1 VAYELPEDRSD
12 RAVRRAKEAAA
23 MSNAVGIV
31 HVSAK
36 DRATGREQ
44 AAVEGNVTAVR
55 AALDEGELGAV
66 RSATAEIVDDDTS
79 TAA

>member
-1 VAYELPEDRSD
+1 
-12 RAVRRAKEAAA
+12 
-23 MSNAVGIV
+23 M
-31 HVSAK
+31 
-36 DRATGREQ
+36 
-44 AAVEGNVTAVR
+44 TAVR